1 MTWKPF
7 FVVVVFLHGRLA
19 ETGYVFK
26 SPDKLFF
33 LFRFEGKNPCC
44 IYICVHSLDPFSEF
58 WNGIVQGLF
67 ANLCFYP
74 GGTETSNHDLKH
86 WKALQTKAV

>member
-33 LFRFEGKNPCC
+33 CFVLREKILVASTFVYTLLILLVNSGMALFKAFLQ
-44 IYICVHSLDPFSEF
+44 ICVFIRVAQKP
-58 WNGIVQGLF
+58 
-67 ANLCFYP
+67 
-74 GGTETSNHDLKH
+74 
-86 WKALQTKAV
+86 QTMI